1 MKIILAESN
10 PHDAQLIREVFRK
23 RSAASSLE
31 TGSAGLLPAETVPCT
46 PGEAARVQNGVWNL
60 EIAQSA
66 AKCLE
71 LLDSGR
77 LHSEPA
83 DLLLL
88 SADLSGSAPGARS
101 AIAYGPTDALAPD
114 LLTRIKQSYPDLP
127 VIMIMPA
134 GAEAEL
140 AGTRAMHHDAHAY
153 VTKSPGWE
161 TRLPLMI
168 AQWLQGERTHQD
180 FQHAAAELSEL
191 RQRYQTILAYTHEA
205 VLALN
210 PSGFIVHFSP
220 TAERILG
227 YSAAEVIGEHLSI
240 LYDSTETVQGV
251 LDALAAPGAPA
262 SSEQTNDAATE
273 DAARPRDRRRR
284 LPGVLPASPDGRD
297 LRFLPGVLHI
307 SAPDPENHVI
317 HYEAFLRH
325 RQGHFLIFE
334 VTTAAVYTE
343 GTLTGYLS
351 FCHELTE
358 QRDARR
364 EILRTR
370 SLLQAIMETA
380 PVNIF
385 IIGPTGNI
393 SAASGNVERSLGY
406 SPDAL
411 IGTPVAN
418 LVRNPRFLTDPGPLR
433 KLESLLERTR
443 LTGEPQQFILE
454 LIDASGRAENRQI
467 FTARMPASCRE
478 TATPDPETAEQSHAA
493 ALRSASVI
501 MIATDLS
508 EQSRQLEALREEL
521 EQLRLDERKA
531 RTLFET
537 AATLANTDDLYGVFA
552 QIAES
557 AATHL
562 GFDQVTVYRAD
573 HEQGLLVGVVRCG
586 TPEAPGEENGVQETE
601 SGTPAPETAEQGDR
615 PRAPYAGGRAHEPQP
630 LSDVIIKL
638 APGEGPVAD
647 FALSGEACRVAPSQV
662 LVRMQ
667 TPGDSAEAGLLG
679 VISSV
684 SEAITPQQVHLLG
697 SLAQLGS
704 VANER
709 ARMERL
715 RTQLISSVSH
725 ELRTPLA
732 AIRAYNELVLDGDA
746 GSINDEQRLFLSR
759 VEATSIQL
767 NRILDDLLDLSRMRA
782 GELSVHKSITD
793 VAACIQH
800 IINTAQ
806 PEAAKRNITVESRIP
821 AELPTIVTDPDRLS
835 QVLMNLVD
843 NALKYGHEGGSV
855 LVEAR
860 VDDGLEAGPGGDNGA
875 TQASSLVISVADDGP
890 GIPAEELDKI
900 FEEFQRGGH
909 GADRK
914 TKGAGLGLAIVS
926 RLVRLLGGS
935 VSVDSTVGEGS
946 TFHLRFPLAQVLAQE
961 Q

>member
-1 MKIILAESN
+1 MPE
-10 PHDAQLIREVFRK
+10 DAAHPL
-23 RSAASSLE
+23 SLTE
-31 TGSAGLLPAETVPCT
+31 TTSGGSLVP
-46 PGEAARVQNGVWNL
+46 PLQNGAWNL

-88 SADLSGSAPGARS
+88 SADLPGSALGARQREES
-101 AIAYGPTDALAPD
+101 SISPATAFGRKDAVAPELLA
-114 LLTRIKQSYPDLP
+114 RIKQSYPDLP

-168 AQWLQGERTHQD
+168 DQWLQGEKTHQD
-180 FQHAAAELSEL
+180 FEHAASELSEL
-191 RQRYQTILAYTHEA
+191 RQHYQTILAYTREA

-227 YSAAEVIGEHLSI
+227 YSAAEVIGEHISI
-240 LYDSTETVQGV
+240 FYDSTETVQGI
-251 LDALAAPGAPA
+251 LDALSGPVAQATPGGIED
-262 SSEQTNDAATE
+262 SSVQADDESFVAQAT
-273 DAARPRDRRRR
+273 
-284 LPGVLPASPDGRD
+284 SPVDWRD

-343 GTLTGYLS
+343 GALTGYLS

-358 QRDARR
+358 QRDAQR

-370 SLLQAIMETA
+370 ALLQAIMETA

-411 IGTPVAN
+411 IGTPVAD
-418 LVRNPRFLTDPGPLR
+418 LVRNPRFLTGPGPLR

-467 FTARMPASCRE
+467 FTARMPASSIPRE
-478 TATPDPETAEQSHAA
+478 TGAA
-493 ALRSASVI
+493 DLRSASVI
-501 MIATDLS
+501 MITTDLS
-508 EQSRQLEALREEL
+508 EQSHQLEALREEL

-531 RTLFET
+531 RALFET

-562 GFDQVTVYRAD
+562 GFDQVMIYRAD

-586 TPEAPGEENGVQETE
+586 TPDAAEGGNGARETGAQAPSPEESSIPVDPGL
-601 SGTPAPETAEQGDR
+601 
-615 PRAPYAGGRAHEPQP
+615 RANEPQP
-630 LSDVIIKL
+630 LSNVIIKL
-638 APGEGPVAD
+638 APGEGPLAD
-647 FALSGEACRVAPSQV
+647 FALSGEACRVEPSQV

-679 VISSV
+679 VISSMR
-684 SEAITPQQVHLLG
+684 ATITPQQVHLLC

-746 GSINDEQRLFLSR
+746 GPINDEQRLFLSR

-821 AELPTIVTDPDRLS
+821 AELPAIVTDPDRLS

-843 NALKYGHEGGSV
+843 NALKYGHEGGFV
-855 LVEAR
+855 LVEAK
-860 VDDGLEAGPGGDNGA
+860 VDSGLEAGPDGDNGGA
-875 TQASSLVISVADDGP
+875 QGSSVVIAVADDGP

-900 FEEFQRGGH
+900 FEEFHRGGH
-909 GADRK
+909 GAERN

-946 TFHLRFPLAQVLAQE
+946 TFHLRFPLAQLIAEE